1 MQFKR
6 QVLQVLMAEI
16 PVLVTGLVLTRS
28 ENRPPM
34 FLGRKREGRPC
45 KGDPVLEDI
54 GGSILGQMTRGP
66 FKQIRSRCC

>member
-54 GGSILGQMTRGP
+54 GGVISFNSGSNDKRAVQAD
-66 FKQIRSRCC
+66 